1 MNLGPLALICAC
13 ALAGPLLAF
22 GARGMIPVVVGELIA
37 GVVLGRTGLGIIH
50 PADPGLTLLYSVGF
64 ATLMFTV
71 GMHVPLRDAR
81 LRSALGRGAVA
92 VGLSVVL
99 ALGAGGIAHEIGSG
113 PWLVYTVVIT
123 SSSAAIALPI
133 IDDLGLEGEAVLAA
147 MVWITM
153 ADVLATIAI
162 PLVLTPAHAGHA
174 AVGAIIV
181 SAVTIALFLAGRL
194 LRQTDWAHRLRHQGK
209 DRGWAID
216 LRVAVVVLLA
226 LGWLAQRVGASL
238 LVAGFG
244 TGLVVAALGGPKR
257 LSNEVLGLGQ
267 GFFIPVFFVL
277 LGAELNLRALAND
290 PSAIW
295 LAVALCGLTV
305 AVHVGTALLLRLPTP
320 IGLLATAQVGVPAAV
335 IALGLP
341 LHALDQA
348 QASAIFA
355 AALGT
360 IVASSLGGALTRR
373 HAQSE
378 RRGPAQGFTGPQ
390 RMAAL
395 TRDEARSA
403 RNRLPDRSVS
413 SDSGP
418 AADLPGR

>member
-13 ALAGPLLAF
+13 ALAGPLLAY
-22 GARGMIPVVVGELIA
+22 GGRGMIPVVVGELLAGIA
-37 GVVLGRTGLGIIH
+37 LGRTGLGVVH
-50 PADPGLTLLYSVGF
+50 PDDPGLLLLYAVGF

-81 LRSALGRGAVA
+81 LRPAIGRGARAVA
-92 VGLSVVL
+92 VTIGL
-99 ALGAGGIAHEIGSG
+99 ALGAGIAARAVGSG
-113 PWLVYTVVIT
+113 PWAVYAVVIT

-153 ADVLATIAI
+153 ADVLATVAV

-174 AVGAIIV
+174 AIGALIV
-181 SAVTIALFLAGRL
+181 SAVTLVVLLAGWRL
-194 LRQTDWAHRLRHQGK
+194 RETDWAQRLRREGK
-209 DRGWAID
+209 QRSWAID
-216 LRVAVVVLLA
+216 LRIAVVVLLS

-257 LSNEVLGLGQ
+257 LSSEVLGLGQ

-277 LGAELNLRALAND
+277 LGATLNLRALAND
-290 PSAIW
+290 PSAIR
-295 LAVALCGLTV
+295 LAVALCALTLG
-305 AVHVGTALLLRLPTP
+305 VHVLTAATLRLPVAA
-320 IGLLATAQVGVPAAV
+320 GLLASAQVGVPAAV

-341 LHALDQA
+341 SHALDQA

-355 AALGT
+355 AALAS
-360 IVASSLGGALTRR
+360 IAASSVGGALIRQR
-373 HAQSE
+373 A
-378 RRGPAQGFTGPQ
+378 RADPRVGPGT
-390 RMAAL
+390 AAG
-395 TRDEARSA
+395 R
-403 RNRLPDRSVS
+403 
-413 SDSGP
+413 
-418 AADLPGR
+418 AATAGTTSTS